1 MAPVS
6 LSDVTWA
13 AKPYPKIRDIAAKD
27 GSLLIILVGSL
38 EQHGHHLPTVTDS
51 ALADAVA

>member
-27 GSLLIILVGSL
+27 GSLLIIPVGSL